1 MPTRASPRSQTTA
14 ATAAAS
20 DASIAG
26 ISSSQESPLAEAA
39 LRQRLTEAET
49 LCRQRGTQ
57 LTALRREV
65 LELLLLR
72 NGTAKAYDLQDDMRA
87 RHGRVAPTTVYRA
100 LDFLMDQGLVH
111 RVDTVNSFVA
121 CNSDHAGHHPGHHT
135 LMVVCARCAAVSELH
150 DHDAMAVIAQ
160 RLRSGVPGFMQTGVE
175 IKGICAPCLRQGDP
189 AQPAVDHPPGPHEHS
204 DHPGHGSLP
213 R

>member
-1 MPTRASPRSQTTA
+1 MQRPAPRVQPRDTP
-14 ATAAAS
+14 
-20 DASIAG
+20 
-26 ISSSQESPLAEAA
+26 PLAPD
-39 LRQRLTEAET
+39 LQRRLGEAEA

-65 LELLLLR
+65 LELLLRR
-72 NGTAKAYDLQDDMRA
+72 NGTAKAYDLQDDMRE

-111 RVDTVNSFVA
+111 RVDAVNSFVA
-121 CNSDHAGHHPGHHT
+121 CNGEHGSHTAGHPPGHHT
-135 LMVVCARCAAVSELH
+135 LMAVCTRCGAVAELH

-160 RLRSGVPGFMQTGVE
+160 RLRSGVPGFVETGVE
-175 IKGICAPCLRQGDP
+175 VKGLCARCLGQGDAPALAPGP
-189 AQPAVDHPPGPHEHS
+189 AQAHTHAPGAHDHSHDHS
-204 DHPGHGSLP
+204 H

>member
-1 MPTRASPRSQTTA
+1 MPQPASLAAAA
-14 ATAAAS
+14 ATGAPTAEL
-20 DASIAG
+20 
-26 ISSSQESPLAEAA
+26 QRRLA
-39 LRQRLTEAET
+39 EAET
-49 LCRQRGTQ
+49 LCRERGTQ

-65 LELLLLR
+65 LELLLRR

-111 RVDTVNSFVA
+111 RVDAVNSFVA

-135 LMVVCARCAAVSELH
+135 LMVVCARCGAVAELH
-150 DHDAMAVIAQ
+150 DHDAMGVIAQ
-160 RLRSGVPGFMQTGVE
+160 RLRSGVPGFVETGIE
-175 IKGICAPCLRQGDP
+175 IKGVCARCLGQDAVAP
-189 AQPAVDHPPGPHEHS
+189 AAASAPSAPSAHHHRHPEPGTA
-204 DHPGHGSLP
+204 P